1 MVNFQNLLRKFWL
14 WLKFAVPL
22 AVIFC
27 LGLYYLLSAGM
38 KFGLYLRN
46 DQPELRHYNTFNG
59 MWFFATSIL
68 FFSSLW
74 LIIKNNKHS
83 LFIFASALISASV
96 IAFNN
101 YKEWVGH
108 KYSWMYSDWII
119 IGVAIAPLF
128 IWWARKTSRGNKIG
142 REKMDEKTQLDDG
155 IRWQASD
162 ACVCLV
168 CLVFSNIVIASIVV
182 LLNYPWLHSPSGLL
196 ATYICSVLVFLAI
209 TIHFSK
215 VKNLQSFRIYF
226 GFVPP
231 KLYTVIGAMLSGA
244 AIAALVVY
252 SVNIRILAPHNK
264 FAESFGN
271 ANIGYFNF
279 LMLLA
284 PFWEEVIIRG
294 YIYKALRQDY
304 SIAVSICCILVI
316 TVFSHFSPIF
326 SAPLAAIP
334 LLSLNI
340 IILLFREKTNSI
352 WNCIACHCAY
362 NYICVYGGKLAVL

>member
-1 MVNFQNLLRKFWL
+1 MVNFQKLLRKFWL
-14 WLKFAVPL
+14 WLKLAVPL

-38 KFGLYLRN
+38 KFGLYFRN

-59 MWFFATSIL
+59 VWFFATSIL
-68 FFSSLW
+68 FFSSSW
-74 LIIKNNKHS
+74 LIIKTNKYS
-83 LFIFASALISASV
+83 PFIFASALISASV
-96 IAFNN
+96 MAFNN

-108 KYSWMYSDWII
+108 EYSWMYSDWVI
-119 IGVAIAPLF
+119 IGMTIAPLF
-128 IWWARKTSRGNKIG
+128 IWWMRKILKDTKISR
-142 REKMDEKTQLDDG
+142 EETDEKTQLDGD

-168 CLVFSNIVIASIVV
+168 CLVLSNIVIASIVV

-196 ATYICSVLVFLAI
+196 VSYIISIFIFLVI
-209 TIHFSK
+209 TIQFSK
-215 VKNLQSFRIYF
+215 VKTLQAFKRCF
-226 GFVPP
+226 GFIAP

-252 SVNIRILAPHNK
+252 SVNIKMLTPHNK

-271 ANIGYFNF
+271 ANIGYFNL

-304 SIAVSICCILVI
+304 SIAVSICCILTI

-326 SAPLAAIP
+326 SAPLAVIP

-340 IILLFREKTNSI
+340 IIALFREKTKSI
-352 WNCIACHCAY
+352 WNCIACHFAY
-362 NYICVYGGKLAVL
+362 NYICVYGGRLAGL